1 MSATT
6 TLGASRQAIGS
17 LRVLWLVPAV
27 YFLFVA
33 SEFVALTHIAFVLTQ
48 RGLSAFSVGLVASA
62 FWVGI
67 LLASLVAHRVIQA
80 AGFARS
86 FIGACALSLLAV
98 ASLGLH
104 DSYPGWVAG
113 VLVLGWAGG
122 VVWVTGE
129 SWLAEAAPAER
140 RGFYVGLFE
149 TSVGLGMVSGP
160 ALMLLAQKLQGSVFG
175 LATGLMAACL
185 LASLALWRT
194 PGGAS
199 HQPEGEAAPDA
210 SHETGPRAAPQ
221 AGPAQPGA
229 RASTDW
235 RLVAMP
241 LALVA
246 VLGGLLESGSSA
258 LLPGVSLRVGFDVTA
273 AAALGALIGAGS
285 ALLQAPFG
293 LLADR
298 IGLRRAMALTWGL
311 LLLATVAFV
320 LGAAHPQQVL
330 WGVGF
335 VLGGVGGAVYTL
347 VVIELGHRLNGP
359 GLVKA
364 MSLLVTAYTGGTTL
378 GPSLGGA
385 LFDVAGLLGLACAL
399 LLCCC
404 LGAWAGWR
412 ATRTTGGHN
421 QAAFLTPRTPP

>member
-1 MSATT
+1 MTT
-6 TLGASRQAIGS
+6 TASQKLGGTGS

-33 SEFVALTHIAFVLTQ
+33 SEFVALTQIAFTLTQ
-48 RGLSAFSVGLVASA
+48 RGLSAFLVGLVASA

-67 LLASLVAHRVIQA
+67 LLASLVAHFVVKR
-80 AGFARS
+80 AGFAGS
-86 FIGACALSLLAV
+86 FIGACALSFAAV
-98 ASLGLH
+98 VSLGLH
-104 DSYPGWVAG
+104 DSYAGWTAG

-122 VVWVTGE
+122 LVWVTGE

-140 RGFYVGLFE
+140 RGFFVGLFE

-160 ALMLLAQKLQGSVFG
+160 ALMLLAQKLQWPVFG
-175 LATGLMAACL
+175 VAAGLMAACL
-185 LASLALWRT
+185 LASLALRHT
-194 PGGAS
+194 PGGAAS
-199 HQPEGEAAPDA
+199 TPSADSVRSEPDLEHLSKRPLA
-210 SHETGPRAAPQ
+210 WRRM
-221 AGPAQPGA
+221 AQP
-229 RASTDW
+229 
-235 RLVAMP
+235 
-241 LALVA
+241 LAWVA

-258 LLPGVSLRVGFDVTA
+258 LLPGVSLRVGFDVTS

-298 IGLRRAMALTWGL
+298 IGLRRAMAFTWGL
-311 LLLATVAFV
+311 LLLTTAGFV

-330 WGVGF
+330 WVVGF

-347 VVIELGHRLNGP
+347 VVIELGHRLSGP
-359 GLVKA
+359 DLVKA
-364 MSLLVTAYTGGTTL
+364 MALLVTAYTGGTTI

-399 LLCCC
+399 LGFCV

-412 ATRTTGGHN
+412 ATRAPAVGAHNSTALPQPPYTG
-421 QAAFLTPRTPP
+421 TP